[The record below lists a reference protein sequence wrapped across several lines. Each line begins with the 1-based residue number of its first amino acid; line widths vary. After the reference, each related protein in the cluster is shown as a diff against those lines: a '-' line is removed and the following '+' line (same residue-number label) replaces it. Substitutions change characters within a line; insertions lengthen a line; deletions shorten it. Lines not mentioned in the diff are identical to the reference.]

1 MTREDNVNQDIK
13 LEIEKACEHL
23 KELLEEQYQRAVRI
37 DGSGKSRGKNK
48 ETIVIGIAYGDG
60 IGPVITSEAERL
72 LKVILAGELERGEV
86 KLKKIEGLT
95 IENRMEKGEA
105 LPKDVL
111 DEIKTCDVFLKGP
124 TTTPKGDGL
133 ESANVALRRELDL
146 FANVRPIKVEGKNID
161 WTFFRENTE
170 GEYVLGSKGCLIDG
184 EDASLAVDFK
194 ITTESGT
201 RRIAKAAMDFA
212 RKAGKRKIAIVTKAN
227 IMKKTDGMFTRVC
240 HEVGADYPELELVDW
255 YIDIMAANLIN
266 KSIRSDFEVF
276 ILPNLYGDII
286 TDEAAQIQGG
296 VGTAGS
302 ANIGSEYAMFE
313 AVHGSAPFLI
323 ETGMAEYADPTSIF
337 TAVCMM
343 LTHIG
348 YGEKA
353 EHLKSALEKAIRVK
367 PDEIKASVFTDIVL
381 ESI

>member
-72 LKVILAGELERGEV
+72 LKVILADELERGEV
-86 KLKKIEGLT
+86 KLRKIEGLT

-212 RKAGKRKIAIVTKAN
+212 RKAGKHKIAIVTKAN

-240 HEVGADYPELELVDW
+240 HEVGAYYPELELVDW

-353 EHLKSALEKAIRVK
+353 EHLKRALEKAIRVK

>member
-37 DGSGKSRGKNK
+37 DSSGKSRGKNK

-212 RKAGKRKIAIVTKAN
+212 RKAGKHKIAIVTKAN

-353 EHLKSALEKAIRVK
+353 EHLKRALEKAIRVK

>member
-72 LKVILAGELERGEV
+72 LKVILADELERGEV
-86 KLKKIEGLT
+86 KLRKIEGLT

-240 HEVGADYPELELVDW
+240 HEVGAYYPELELVDW

-353 EHLKSALEKAIRVK
+353 EHLKRALEKAIRVK

>member
-72 LKVILAGELERGEV
+72 LKVILADELERGEV
-86 KLKKIEGLT
+86 KLRKIEGLT

-212 RKAGKRKIAIVTKAN
+212 RKAGKHKIAIVTKAN

-240 HEVGADYPELELVDW
+240 HEVGAYYPELELVDW

-353 EHLKSALEKAIRVK
+353 EHLKRALEKAIRVK
-367 PDEIKASVFTDIVL
+367 PDEIKANVFTDIVI

>member
-72 LKVILAGELERGEV
+72 LKVILAGELKRGEV

-212 RKAGKRKIAIVTKAN
+212 RKAGKHKIAIVTKAN

-343 LTHIG
+343 LTHID

-353 EHLKSALEKAIRVK
+353 EHLKRALEKAIRVK

-381 ESI
+381 ELI